1 MTDYDPTA
9 VSARLA
15 FAVGRV
21 NRRLATAT
29 GGLSHGLLSA
39 LATVAKY
46 GPMRLAEVAQ
56 VEMVSAPSVTR
67 VIAELEHRGLV
78 ARSSDATDGRAF
90 LIEATSSGMDA
101 VTRARAARSEA
112 TEKLLEIL
120 DDAELASIEAALPAL
135 ERILGQA

>member
-39 LATVAKY
+39 LATVAKH

-56 VEMVSAPSVTR
+56 VEQVSAPSVTR

-90 LIEATSSGMDA
+90 LIQVTPAGTDA
-101 VTRARAARSEA
+101 VIRARAARSEA
-112 TEKLLEIL
+112 AAKLLEIL
-120 DDAELASIEAALPAL
+120 DPDELASIETALPAL
-135 ERILGQA
+135 EKVFGQA

>member
-1 MTDYDPTA
+1 MTDYDPSA

-29 GGLSHGLLSA
+29 GGLSYGLLSA
-39 LATVAKY
+39 LATVAKN

-56 VEMVSAPSVTR
+56 IEMVSAPSVTR

-90 LIEATSSGMDA
+90 LIQVTPAGTDA
-101 VTRARAARSEA
+101 VIRARAARSEA
-112 TEKLLEIL
+112 AAKLLQIL
-120 DDAELASIEAALPAL
+120 DESELESIEAALPAL
-135 ERILGQA
+135 EKVFGQA